1 LLNGTATNATLLER
15 ELILLI
21 RKSYGH
27 PTRLSPS
34 DLDPIRGLVGDGFL
48 DYVQV
53 LETFTY
59 MNRIAG
65 LLNVSHEVLPPPL
78 RRFDL
83 LRKTM
88 VHLSGR
94 FIATGNLANRAYG
107 VTYEQALSSIR
118 SIFVRA
124 TGKEPENEL
133 ELLRTRPKLVEVF
146 QMHLEER
153 DIRSS
158 LDRDTVTKIHH
169 TVETTLLDGAGG
181 SEGHHNQSK
190 APYDHLGDP
199 VEHYVAVGTRFA
211 YRTTP
216 AMIDA
221 LRREGYDD
229 LGLLDLA
236 TAVADANKWARTYR
250 LLDLDPNLLYIRHG

>member
-1 LLNGTATNATLLER
+1 LINGTAANATPLER
-15 ELILLI
+15 ELIVLV
-21 RKSYGH
+21 RKSYEH

-48 DYVQV
+48 DYVHV

-59 MNRIAG
+59 INRIAG

-78 RRFDL
+78 RRFDW
-83 LRKTM
+83 LRKAT

-94 FIATGNLANRAYG
+94 FMATGNLENRAYG
-107 VTYEQALSSIR
+107 VTYEEALSSIR
-118 SIFVRA
+118 SIFVQA
-124 TGKEPENEL
+124 TGKEPEGEL

-158 LDRDTVTKIHH
+158 LDHDTVAKIHH
-169 TVETTLLDGAGG
+169 TVEDTLLADAGG
-181 SEGHHNQSK
+181 SEGHSNQFR
-190 APYDHLGDP
+190 DP
-199 VEHYVAVGTRFA
+199 VEHYAIVGTRFA

-250 LLDLDPNLLYIRHG
+250 LLDLDPNLLYIS